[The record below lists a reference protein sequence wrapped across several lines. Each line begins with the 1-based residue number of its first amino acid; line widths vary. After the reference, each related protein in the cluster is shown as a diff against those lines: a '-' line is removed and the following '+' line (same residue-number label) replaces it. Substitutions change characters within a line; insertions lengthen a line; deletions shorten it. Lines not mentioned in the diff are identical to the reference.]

1 MAFKIVKKLKE
12 IARERK
18 MIIGWP
24 IFKIKFTNFIV
35 VVIHQPNSRI
45 FKLFDRCT
53 ILLHII
59 IYY

>member
-24 IFKIKFTNFIV
+24 IFTINFINFIV

-45 FKLFDRCT
+45 FKLFDRYT